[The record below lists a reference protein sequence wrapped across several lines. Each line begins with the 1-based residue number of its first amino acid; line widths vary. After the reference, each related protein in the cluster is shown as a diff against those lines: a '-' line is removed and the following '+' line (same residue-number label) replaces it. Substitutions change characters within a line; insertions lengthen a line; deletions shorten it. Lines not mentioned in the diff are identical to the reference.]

1 MILIVVN
8 VQTTILEIKLNILF
22 KLQETFHIRK

>member
-1 MILIVVN
+1 MILIVMN

-22 KLQETFHIRK
+22 KLQEIFHIRK